1 MGVLGYKV
9 QGTRNLQATAH
20 AGFETCSCFFFF
32 FSSLKE
38 PGFREGR
45 DAVRDCLGDMSS
57 AEHVQ
62 LGENWTK
69 RRAGM
74 IVSIAR
80 TMHRCPRSLMLGV
93 VQRMANKG
101 DVSGA
106 LFKWF
111 TLAFL
116 LEVKEPHDPDSL
128 AAAARLQ
135 FRYLFLSLHFG
146 IFIFVQT
153 LIHFIYTQ
161 LICSKSRPNN

>member
-1 MGVLGYKV
+1 M
-9 QGTRNLQATAH
+9 
-20 AGFETCSCFFFF
+20 
-32 FSSLKE
+32 
-38 PGFREGR
+38 
-45 DAVRDCLGDMSS
+45 GDMSS

-62 LGENWTK
+62 LGGNWTK

-80 TMHRCPRSLMLGV
+80 TMYRCPWSLMLGV

-128 AAAARLQ
+128 AAAAGCNSAIFFSFFT
-135 FRYLFLSLHFG
+135 FRY
-146 IFIFVQT
+146 
-153 LIHFIYTQ
+153 IYF
-161 LICSKSRPNN
+161 CSDINTFHLYPTHM